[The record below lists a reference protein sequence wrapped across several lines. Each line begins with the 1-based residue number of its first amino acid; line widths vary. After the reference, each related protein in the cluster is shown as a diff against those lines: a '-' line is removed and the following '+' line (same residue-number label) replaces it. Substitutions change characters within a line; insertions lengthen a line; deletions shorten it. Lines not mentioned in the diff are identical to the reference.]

1 MKKAVL
7 LFLSWSLSML
17 TLGQGWRPGEMELIA
32 QLNSSGDLLQIQRL
46 TKNIEPASADGK
58 LFRIYLVP
66 KEYEL
71 FRKLDIR
78 YQITIPDLNLHYQ
91 HFWDDQDNPY
101 GYYTYDQIIS
111 IIDSLSLNFPTI
123 CKKYLL
129 GTSSGGRQLS
139 ILKISDNVAIDEPEA
154 EIMFDGGIHGDEV
167 GGPQNIILL
176 ARELCLNYG
185 INPTYTDL
193 INTREIWL
201 YPMVNPDGRVAMSRY
216 NNYGVDI
223 NRDCGYM
230 WNAEGQSTGAFSQI
244 ETKTLRKI
252 ILDNQFVVYTNYH
265 SGTEILSYPWSY
277 RSSSARDY
285 NLFNSLGS
293 VYSITSG
300 YSSLQYGQGYNIMY
314 AINGSTK
321 DFTYG
326 CTGNIGWSIEISNN
340 KQPPSSQIMTFYNNN
355 KPAMIEMISRS
366 NWGISGMVTDS
377 ATGEHLR
384 ASIWIN
390 DYYPVYSDPEVGDFH
405 KYIIPGNYTVKIRAN
420 GYKTKTL
427 TNITVPLTGCIEVN
441 AELVPEPKWYAHQVI
456 SCHIP
461 GNNFG
466 DPGFTPGALGAPDG
480 TPYALGHL
488 GWIILDMHD
497 TLFNGEGNDFKV
509 IESGS
514 ASKSF
519 TVSGSNSMDG
529 PFYVIGT
536 GNGTTSFDLSAC
548 PLDKVRYL
556 RIVDNGTGAISGSGA
571 GFNLDGVEM
580 LTPPLIVRFTS
591 DSDSIC
597 AENAIH
603 FTNNCSGNPNQWNWS
618 FPGGVPSSSS
628 SEIPPEIHYNLPG
641 TYDVSLTIS
650 NGFTSSSLTKQ
661 GFIKVF
667 ESPVVELG
675 KDTALCPWQNIT
687 LDAGNPGAI
696 FQWSTG
702 DTSRTILVD
711 STGIGIGSK
720 IYWVDVSLNQICAT
734 RDSVRVTFQI
744 CSNVPKSTI
753 LPIVQIYPNPATEYF
768 TVKTTGL
775 SGSTWMLFSP
785 LGIMVLNGI
794 IGDNEGIN
802 IISTNNLKPGTYF
815 LKIQNNISV
824 FSGKILIHR

>member
-1 MKKAVL
+1 
-7 LFLSWSLSML
+7 ML

-216 NNYGVDI
+216 NSYGVDI

-300 YSSLQYGQGYNIMY
+300 YSSLQYGQGYNVMY

-366 NWGISGMVTDS
+366 NWGISGMITDS
-377 ATGEHLR
+377 ATGEPLR

-405 KYIIPGNYTVKIRAN
+405 KYIIPGNYTVKIRVN

-497 TLFNGEGNDFKV
+497 TLCNGEGNDFKV

-687 LDAGNPGAI
+687 LDAGNPGAT
-696 FQWSTG
+696 FLWSTG
-702 DTSRTILVD
+702 DTSQTILVD

-753 LPIVQIYPNPATEYF
+753 LPVVQIYPNPATEYF

-785 LGIMVLNGI
+785 LGIMVLNGT
-794 IGDNEGIN
+794 IGDDEGIN
-802 IISTNNLKPGTYF
+802 IISTNNLKPETYF

>member
-1 MKKAVL
+1 MKQAIL
-7 LFLSWSLSML
+7 LFISWSISLL

-32 QLNSSGDLLQIQRL
+32 HVNDSNDLLQIQQL
-46 TKNIEPASADGK
+46 TKNIEPASVDGQ
-58 LFRIYLVP
+58 LLRIYLVP

-71 FRKLDIR
+71 FKKMDIQ
-78 YQITIPDLNLHYQ
+78 YQITIPDLNQYYQ
-91 HFWDDQDNPY
+91 HFWDNQDNPY

-111 IIDSLSLNFPTI
+111 IIDSLALNFPTI
-123 CKKYLL
+123 CKKYLI
-129 GTSSGGRQLS
+129 GTSAGGRQLS
-139 ILKISDNVAIDEPEA
+139 ILKISDNVSIDEPEA

-167 GGPQNIILL
+167 GGPQNIVLF

-230 WNAEGQSTGAFSQI
+230 WNAEGQSTGAYSQI
-244 ETKTLRKI
+244 ETKTLRNI

-277 RSSSARDY
+277 RSSIARDY

-326 CTGNIGWSIEISNN
+326 CLGNIGWSIEISNN
-340 KQPPSSQIMTFYNNN
+340 KQPPSSQIMTYYNKN
-355 KPAMIEMISRS
+355 KPAMVEMISRS
-366 NWGISGMVTDS
+366 NWGISGMITDS
-377 ATGEHLR
+377 VTGEPLR

-390 DYYPVYSDPEVGDFH
+390 DYYPVYSDPAVGDYH
-405 KYIIPGNYTVKIRAN
+405 KYLIPGTYTVKIQAN
-420 GYKTKTL
+420 GYKTRTF
-427 TNITVPLTGCIEVN
+427 TNISVPLTGCIEVN
-441 AELVPEPKWYAHQVI
+441 AELASEPKWYAHQVI
-456 SCHIP
+456 SSHIP

-466 DPGFTPGALGAPDG
+466 DPGYTPGALGAPDG

-488 GWIILDMHD
+488 GWIVLDMHD
-497 TLFNGEGNDFKV
+497 TIFNGEGNDFKV
-509 IESGS
+509 IEAGTTP
-514 ASKSF
+514 KSF
-519 TVSGSNSMDG
+519 TVSGSNSIDG
-529 PFYVIGT
+529 PFQVIGT
-536 GNGTTSFDLSAC
+536 GNGTTSFDLAAC

-556 RIVDNGTGAISGSGA
+556 RIADNGTGAISGSGA
-571 GFNLDGVEM
+571 GYNLDAVEM

-597 AENAIH
+597 AEHAVH
-603 FTNNCSGNPNQWNWS
+603 YTNNCSGNPNQWNWS
-618 FPGGVPSSSS
+618 FPGGIPSSSS
-628 SEIPPEIHYNLPG
+628 SAVPPEIYYNLPG
-641 TYDVSLTIS
+641 NYDVSLTIS
-650 NGFTSSSLTKQ
+650 NGFTSTSLTKQ

-675 KDTALCPWQNIT
+675 KDTSLCPWQNII
-687 LDAGNPGAI
+687 LDAGNPGATFI
-696 FQWSTG
+696 WSTG
-702 DTSRTILVD
+702 DTSQTILVD

-720 IYWVDVSLNQICAT
+720 IFWVDVSFNQVCT
-734 RDSVRVTFQI
+734 KRDSVRLTFQI
-744 CSNVPKSTI
+744 CSNIQNSITI
-753 LPIVQIYPNPATEYF
+753 TVVQLYPNPADEYI
-768 TVKTTGL
+768 TLKTTGL
-775 SGSTWMLFSP
+775 TGSTWSLFSP
-785 LGIMVLNGI
+785 LGILVLNGT
-794 IGDNEGIN
+794 IGDGQATH
-802 IISTNNLKPGTYF
+802 IISTINLKPGTYF

-824 FSGKILIHR
+824 FSRKILIHR

>member
-7 LFLSWSLSML
+7 LFLSWSMSML

-91 HFWDDQDNPY
+91 LFWDDQDNPY

-216 NNYGVDI
+216 NSYGVDI

-300 YSSLQYGQGYNIMY
+300 YSSLQYGQGYNVMY

-366 NWGISGMVTDS
+366 NWGISGMITDS
-377 ATGEHLR
+377 ATGEPLR

-405 KYIIPGNYTVKIRAN
+405 KYIIPGNYTVKIRVN

-497 TLFNGEGNDFKV
+497 TLCNGEGNDFKV

-687 LDAGNPGAI
+687 LDAGNPGAT
-696 FQWSTG
+696 FLWSTG
-702 DTSRTILVD
+702 DTSQTILVD

-753 LPIVQIYPNPATEYF
+753 LPVVQIYPNPATEYF

-785 LGIMVLNGI
+785 LGIMVLNGT
-794 IGDNEGIN
+794 IGDDEGIN

>member
-7 LFLSWSLSML
+7 LFLSWSMSML

-78 YQITIPDLNLHYQ
+78 YQITIPDLNFHYQ

-139 ILKISDNVAIDEPEA
+139 ILKISDHVAIDEPEA

-167 GGPQNIILL
+167 GGPQNIILF

-230 WNAEGQSTGAFSQI
+230 WNGEGQSTGSFSQI

-285 NLFNSLGS
+285 NLFNSLGG

-300 YSSLQYGQGYNIMY
+300 YSSFQYGQGYNIMY

-366 NWGISGMVTDS
+366 NWGISGIITDS
-377 ATGEHLR
+377 ATGEPLR
-384 ASIWIN
+384 ATVWIN

-427 TNITVPLTGCIEVN
+427 TNITVPLTGCIEVT

-497 TLFNGEGNDFKV
+497 TICNGEGNDFKV

-536 GNGTTSFDLSAC
+536 GNGTTSFDLAAC

-603 FTNNCSGNPNQWNWS
+603 FTHNCSGNPNQWNWS

-628 SEIPPEIHYNLPG
+628 SAIPPEIHYNLPG

-687 LDAGNPGAI
+687 LDAGNPSAT
-696 FQWSTG
+696 FLWSTG
-702 DTSRTILVD
+702 DTSQTILVD

-785 LGIMVLNGI
+785 LGIMVLNGT
-794 IGDNEGIN
+794 IGDDEGIN

>member
-1 MKKAVL
+1 
-7 LFLSWSLSML
+7 ML

-216 NNYGVDI
+216 NSYGVDI

-300 YSSLQYGQGYNIMY
+300 YSSLQYGQGYNVMY

-366 NWGISGMVTDS
+366 NWGISGMITDS
-377 ATGEHLR
+377 ATGEPLR

-405 KYIIPGNYTVKIRAN
+405 KYIIPGNYTVKIRVN

-497 TLFNGEGNDFKV
+497 TLCNGEGNDFKV

-687 LDAGNPGAI
+687 LDAGNPGAT
-696 FQWSTG
+696 FLWSTG
-702 DTSRTILVD
+702 DTSQTILVD

-753 LPIVQIYPNPATEYF
+753 LPVVQIYPNPATEYF

-785 LGIMVLNGI
+785 LGIMVLNGT
-794 IGDNEGIN
+794 IGDDEGIN

>member
-1 MKKAVL
+1 
-7 LFLSWSLSML
+7 ML

-91 HFWDDQDNPY
+91 LFWDDQDNPY

-216 NNYGVDI
+216 NSYGVDI

-300 YSSLQYGQGYNIMY
+300 YSSLQYGQGYNVMY

-366 NWGISGMVTDS
+366 NWGISGMITDS
-377 ATGEHLR
+377 ATGEPLR

-405 KYIIPGNYTVKIRAN
+405 KYIIPGNYTVKIRVN

-497 TLFNGEGNDFKV
+497 TLCNGEGNDFKV

-687 LDAGNPGAI
+687 LDAGNPGAT
-696 FQWSTG
+696 FLWSTG
-702 DTSRTILVD
+702 DTSQTILVD

-753 LPIVQIYPNPATEYF
+753 LPVVQIYPNPATEYF

-785 LGIMVLNGI
+785 LGIMVLNGT
-794 IGDNEGIN
+794 IGDDEGIN

>member
-1 MKKAVL
+1 VKKAVL
-7 LFLSWSLSML
+7 LFLSWSMSML

-91 HFWDDQDNPY
+91 LFWDDQDNPY

-216 NNYGVDI
+216 NSYGVDI

-300 YSSLQYGQGYNIMY
+300 YSSLQYGQGYNVMY

-366 NWGISGMVTDS
+366 NWGISGMITDS
-377 ATGEHLR
+377 ATGEPLR

-405 KYIIPGNYTVKIRAN
+405 KYIIPGNYTVKIRVN

-497 TLFNGEGNDFKV
+497 TLCNGEGNDFKV

-687 LDAGNPGAI
+687 LDAGNPGAT
-696 FQWSTG
+696 FLWSTG
-702 DTSRTILVD
+702 DTSQTILVD

-753 LPIVQIYPNPATEYF
+753 LPVVQIYPNPATEYF

-785 LGIMVLNGI
+785 LGIMVLNGT
-794 IGDNEGIN
+794 IGDDEGIN

>member
-7 LFLSWSLSML
+7 LFLSWSMSML

-216 NNYGVDI
+216 NSYGVDI

-300 YSSLQYGQGYNIMY
+300 YSSLQYGQGYNVMY

-366 NWGISGMVTDS
+366 NWGISGMITDS
-377 ATGEHLR
+377 ATGEPLR

-405 KYIIPGNYTVKIRAN
+405 KYIIPGNYTVKIRVN

-497 TLFNGEGNDFKV
+497 TLCNGEGNDFKV

-687 LDAGNPGAI
+687 LDAGNPGAT
-696 FQWSTG
+696 FLWSTG
-702 DTSRTILVD
+702 DTSQTILVD

-753 LPIVQIYPNPATEYF
+753 LPVVQIYPNPATEYF

-785 LGIMVLNGI
+785 LGIMVLNGT
-794 IGDNEGIN
+794 IGDDEGIN

>member
-1 MKKAVL
+1 
-7 LFLSWSLSML
+7 ML

-78 YQITIPDLNLHYQ
+78 YQITIPDLNLYYQ

-167 GGPQNIILL
+167 GGPQNIILF

-300 YSSLQYGQGYNIMY
+300 YSSLQYGQGYNVMY

-366 NWGISGMVTDS
+366 TWGISGMITDS
-377 ATGEHLR
+377 ATGEPLR

-405 KYIIPGNYTVKIRAN
+405 KYIIPGNYIVKIRAN

-488 GWIILDMHD
+488 GWIILDMQD
-497 TLFNGEGNDFKV
+497 TLCNGEGNDFKV

-548 PLDKVRYL
+548 PLDKVCYL

-618 FPGGVPSSSS
+618 FPGGVPSTSSF
-628 SEIPPEIHYNLPG
+628 EIPPEIHYNLPG

-675 KDTALCPWQNIT
+675 KDTTLCPWQNIT
-687 LDAGNPGAI
+687 LDAGNPGAT
-696 FQWSTG
+696 FLWSTG
-702 DTSRTILVD
+702 DTSQTILVD

-753 LPIVQIYPNPATEYF
+753 LPVVQIYPNPATEYF

-775 SGSTWMLFSP
+775 SGSTWMLFSS
-785 LGIMVLNGI
+785 LGIMVLNGT
-794 IGDNEGIN
+794 IGDDEGIN